1 MSNKILYLPCFVYA
15 TSFALILIL
24 YQIGWSDLFPEL
36 NGFLLYFLFITI
48 LIALGLSFIQL
59 KTLRI
64 PVNEVNLKPSFVK
77 KSLLFIFV
85 GYFLEFSYE
94 RSIPIVTTFLNSS
107 YSYQDFNGIPTFHVI
122 LSTFNIFFSILMF
135 NFYLCNKKKKNLF
148 FFILTLFPYILVM
161 NRGAFMIVFSA
172 MIFIFLMQLK
182 KISIKTIIKPIVVL
196 GLVLYLFGVVGN
208 VRQEQSKED
217 KEYLLRVGGATD
229 TFIDSGIPGEFY
241 WSYIYLIS
249 PIGNLQNIINEKKD
263 QFLVNNIGIFI
274 TSQLFPDFLS
284 KRLVALFGYTDMM
297 ENSDGE
303 NYLVTPILNASTI
316 YFPAYFF
323 LGSFGLIF
331 MYLTM
336 MISSIIYPLLVKK
349 SSIYYFTSLASLNSI
364 ILLCTFSNMW
374 YATGTI
380 LLWPII
386 FNIADRIKIR

>member
-1 MSNKILYLPCFVYA
+1 MSNKLLYLPCFVYA
-15 TSFALILIL
+15 VSFAMILIL

-36 NGFLLYFLFITI
+36 SGFLLYFLFITI
-48 LIALGLSFIQL
+48 LIALALSLIQL

-77 KSLLFIFV
+77 KSLLFIFI
-85 GYFLEFSYE
+85 GYFFDFSYE
-94 RSIPIVTTFLNSS
+94 RSIPIVSTFLNSS
-107 YSYQDFNGIPTFHVI
+107 YSYHDFNGIPMFHVI
-122 LSTFNIFFSILMF
+122 LSTFNIFFSILMY
-135 NFYLCNKKKKNLF
+135 NFYLCNKSKKNLF

-161 NRGAFMIVFSA
+161 TRGAFMIVFSA
-172 MIFIFLMQLK
+172 MIFIFLMQ
-182 KISIKTIIKPIVVL
+182 SKTININKIVKSIAIL

-208 VRQEQSKED
+208 VRQEETKGD

-229 TFIDSGIPGEFY
+229 TFIDSGVPGEFY

-249 PIGNLQNIINEKKD
+249 PIGNLQNIVYEKKD
-263 QFLVNNIGIFI
+263 QFVVSNVGFFV

-284 KRLVALFGYTDMM
+284 KRLVAFFGYADRL

-303 NYLVTPILNASTI
+303 NYLVTPLLNATTI
-316 YFPAYFF
+316 YFPAYFL

-331 MYLTM
+331 IYIIM
-336 MISSIIYPLLVKK
+336 MFSSLIYPLLIKK
-349 SSIYYFTSLASLNSI
+349 NSIYYQTSLASLNSI

-386 FNIADRIKIR
+386 FNFIDRIKV